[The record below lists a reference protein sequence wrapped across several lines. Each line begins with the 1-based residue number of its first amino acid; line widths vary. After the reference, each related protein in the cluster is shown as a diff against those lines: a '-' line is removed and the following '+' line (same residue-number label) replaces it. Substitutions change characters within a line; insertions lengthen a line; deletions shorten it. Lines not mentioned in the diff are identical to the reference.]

1 VTLPTF
7 SELFHA
13 LHGFDPFPWQA
24 RLADRV
30 LEACARGE
38 VSPWPRLLDLPT
50 GAGKTSALDVALYTL
65 ACAPTRL
72 PRRTVLVVDRRIVVD
87 QAGDHARSL
96 ARKLAEAEHGPVRAI
111 ADALRALWGAGPSD
125 DPIAVGV
132 MRGGMPRDDDWARRP
147 DQPMLGVS
155 TVDQVGSR
163 LLFRGYGVS
172 ARTAS
177 IHAGLVGND
186 TLVLLDEVHLA
197 EPFAQTLD
205 AIERARGDEGSLPRR
220 FGVVRMSAT
229 PGRAEAAAFRLDQV
243 DRDHALLGRRL
254 RARKAVRLEPVRV
267 TGDDEAKKLTVV
279 AQAAVGHALALQRAG
294 ARVVGIVL
302 NRVDSARHARA
313 LLEAHAST
321 NALLVTGRMRPI
333 DRDRLVQED
342 LLPRCG
348 PRGRRGEDARPLVVV
363 ATQCIEAGAD
373 LDFDALVTECA
384 SLDALRQRFGR
395 LDRQGAL
402 GETKAV
408 VLARTDQIDPGKR
421 DPVYGEALGA
431 TWRWLH
437 EQAASG
443 ELDFGIERLP
453 AAVDEDGVPRVDLLA
468 PRPDAPVLLPAHLD
482 AWAQTSPVPDYDP
495 DVSLWLHGPDKPLL
509 DVQVLWR
516 EDLVIPSPEAAEEH
530 VAEALRAAVEAL
542 GAARPSSLETMS
554 VPTRAVR
561 RWLAGGSSVPVADVL
576 AGDASEEEEGRR
588 RAPSETL
595 VALRWRGEDSE
606 WVRADDVRPG
616 DVVIV
621 PASRGGIRHGSF
633 DPAHDAPVQDV
644 GSVAS
649 LRARGQVS
657 LRLDGAG
664 AAALGLWP
672 EDVRGLV
679 PTEEES
685 TRAWRERV
693 RDWARTLPEARPLVE
708 GSLEAT
714 SLLSE
719 AEWSALRRVLS
730 GRQAGRLVHHGPEG
744 KGMTWQATV
753 PRSWLRTEVGEAISE
768 DDGSSFTAGAVTLA
782 AHSEDV
788 RELARRFAQSV
799 SFPEAL
805 VEDLA
810 LAAWLHDV
818 GKADPRFQRWL
829 AGGSEVRAALSETP
843 LAKSALPSGSLADRM
858 LARER
863 AGYPAGYRHELLSLA
878 MVEAST
884 ALGGA
889 HDVDLVLHLVASH
902 HGYCR
907 PFAPFEDHPDDL
919 TVTLEHGEH
928 ALAAGTRHRRAR
940 LDSGVAERFW
950 RLVDRYGWWGLAWL
964 EAVLRLAD
972 HRASERAQGDGDVG

>member
-1 VTLPTF
+1 MTLPSF
-7 SELFHA
+7 SELFRA
-13 LHGFDPFPWQA
+13 LHGFEPFPWQA

-30 LEACARGE
+30 LQACARGE
-38 VSPWPRLLDLPT
+38 ASPWPRLLDLPT

-96 ARKLAEAEHGPVRAI
+96 ARKLAEAERGPVRAV

-155 TVDQVGSR
+155 TVDQLGSR

-205 AIERARGDEGSLPRR
+205 AIERARGDGEGLPRR

-229 PGRAEAAAFRLDQV
+229 PGHSEDTTFRLDEA
-243 DRDHALLGRRL
+243 DREHAVLGRRL

-267 TGDDEAKKLTVV
+267 TGDDEAKKLAAV
-279 AQAAVGHALALQRAG
+279 AQAAVDHALALQRAG

-302 NRVDSARHARA
+302 NRVDGARHARA

-321 NALLVTGRMRPI
+321 DALLVTGRMRPI

-348 PRGRRGEDARPLVVV
+348 PRGQRREDARPLVVV

-395 LDRQGAL
+395 LDRQGTR
-402 GETKAV
+402 GQSEAV
-408 VLARTDQIDPGKR
+408 ILARTDQVEAGKR

-431 TWRWLH
+431 TWRWLKDR
-437 EQAASG
+437 AASG

-453 AAVDEDGVPRVDLLA
+453 AAVDDEGMPRVDLLA

-516 EDLVIPSPEAAEEH
+516 EDLVIPAEEAEDED
-530 VAEALRAAVEAL
+530 VAKALRAAVQAL
-542 GAARPSSLETMS
+542 GATRPSSLETMS
-554 VPTRAVR
+554 LPTHAVR
-561 RWLAGGSSVPVADVL
+561 RWLSGGSNVPLADVL
-576 AGDASEEEEGRR
+576 AGDASDEEENRR
-588 RAPSETL
+588 RAQSETR
-595 VALRWRGEDSE
+595 VALRWRGEESE

-616 DVVIV
+616 DVLVV
-621 PASRGGIRHGSF
+621 PSSRGGIRHGSF

-644 GSVAS
+644 GSVAC
-649 LRARGQVS
+649 LRARGEVS
-657 LRLDGAG
+657 LRLGGAG
-664 AAALGLWP
+664 ATAMGLAP
-672 EDVRGLV
+672 DEVRGLV

-685 TRAWRERV
+685 SRAWRDRM
-693 RDWARTLPEARPLVE
+693 RDWARTLPEARPLAE
-708 GSLEAT
+708 GSLETT

-719 AEWSALRRVLS
+719 AEWAALRRVLS
-730 GRQAGRLVHHGPEG
+730 GRTAGRLVSHGDDG
-744 KGMTWQATV
+744 LTWQAKV

-768 DDGSSFTAGAVTLA
+768 DDGSSFTSTRVTLA
-782 AHSEDV
+782 AHSSDV
-788 RELARRFAQSV
+788 RELARRFARSL
-799 SFPEAL
+799 SFPGAL
-805 VEDLA
+805 VEDLG

-829 AGGSEVRAALSETP
+829 AGGSEVRAALSEAP
-843 LAKSALPSGSLADRM
+843 LAKSALPSGSLADRIM
-858 LARER
+858 ARER

-878 MVEAST
+878 MVEASA
-884 ALGGA
+884 ALRGA
-889 HDVDLVLHLVASH
+889 HDEDLVLHLVASH

-907 PFAPFEDHPDDL
+907 PFPPFEDHPDDL

-928 ALAAGTRHRRAR
+928 VLTAGTRHRRAR
-940 LDSGVAERFW
+940 LDSGVADRFW